1 MKLFNNVTFDF
12 ISDMDVNFN
21 INSVLYYP
29 PYAATIHIKSL
40 LINRNSDIG
49 KDIERNLR
57 KACQLS
63 EDDNIKAAVFGL
75 GTGYHLPSIYI
86 YIEIGMGYI
95 YIGNDIIENDSKKGI
110 KYL

>member
-21 INSVLYYP
+21 INSVFYYP
-29 PYAATIHIKSL
+29 PYTATIHIKTL

-86 YIEIGMGYI
+86 EIGMGYI
-95 YIGNDIIENDSKKGI
+95 YIGEDIIENDSKERN
-110 KYL
+110 

>member
-86 YIEIGMGYI
+86 YRNWNGI
-95 YIGNDIIENDSKKGI
+95 YLYWK
-110 KYL
+110 